1 MSPLTIARIL
11 AVPVSAWLIIA
22 LIVNADYRAD
32 NIFAVPDFT
41 FSLLLLIAAF
51 LPRRLATP
59 SLLAGFYFGSGV
71 ITIAALDRFDHGQ
84 APQGILNLIIAAAYL
99 ATALLLTLDHRRALA
114 PAGSTG

>member
-1 MSPLTIARIL
+1 MSLLTLARIV

-22 LIVNADYRAD
+22 LTVNPDYRAD

-59 SLLAGFYFGSGV
+59 ALLAGFYFGAGV
-71 ITIAALDRFDHGQ
+71 ITIAALERFELGQ
-84 APQGILNLIIAAAYL
+84 APQGWLNLTIAALYVTVA
-99 ATALLLTLDHRRALA
+99 ALLTLDRTTTPSHA
-114 PAGSTG
+114 PA